1 MQQVWMPSLQSAHSA
16 ARALLHLY
24 CHQISLAHSVHHVI
38 RLSACLPVRLTNLA
52 THISHVSQQTLYPYD
67 CYDDQKVLEHVRR
80 ARGVKTIMW
89 NMSIL
94 GLRNV
99 ECFTLGFLDWLDDS
113 APYRCNEMVA
123 TARALKPKPLLLPPM
138 SYDAYA
144 TLSPTLTH
152 IYTLLSLHNTYISKD
167 LECIWRKQ
175 IDSPGIYSSP
185 FLLGT
190 NSFAFLHTKRSSATY

>member
-16 ARALLHLY
+16 ARAPPP
-24 CHQISLAHSVHHVI
+24 A
-38 RLSACLPVRLTNLA
+38 LSSDQLGSFCTPRHTPACLPVCLYDSTNLA
-52 THISHVSQQTLYPYD
+52 PHISHVSQQTLYPYD

-113 APYRCNEMVA
+113 ASYRCNEMVA
-123 TARALKPKPLLLPPM
+123 TARALEPKPLLLPPM
-138 SYDAYA
+138 FYDAYA
-144 TLSPTLTH
+144 TPAPTLTH
-152 IYTLLSLHNTYISKD
+152 IYTLLSLHSTYISKD

-175 IDSPGIYSSP
+175 IDSPGIYSRPLS
-185 FLLGT
+185 T
-190 NSFAFLHTKRSSATY
+190 WH